1 MTNLLGSDKGMELMY
16 IDSQIATETINYF
29 VKQNKPILPIHDSFI
44 VKELDQ
50 DYLLASMP
58 KVIEQAVGDW
68 IPFATG

>member
-1 MTNLLGSDKGMELMY
+1 MTNFLGSDKGMELMY

-58 KVIEQAVGDW
+58 KVTERAVGDW
-68 IPFATG
+68 IPFANG

>member
-1 MTNLLGSDKGMELMY
+1 MTNFLGSDKGMELMY

-50 DYLLASMP
+50 DYLLAGMP
-58 KVIEQAVGDW
+58 KAIERVVGDW
-68 IPFATG
+68 IPFAIG

>member
-1 MTNLLGSDKGMELMY
+1 MTNFLGSDKGMELMY

-58 KVIEQAVGDW
+58 KVIERAVGDW

>member
-44 VKELDQ
+44 VKEL
-50 DYLLASMP
+50 
-58 KVIEQAVGDW
+58 
-68 IPFATG
+68 